1 MTDNGNS
8 DFPTFTFDFSD
19 HLKINKRVSVRYAA
33 PSASLTL
40 RKAGLL
46 QFGNEFT
53 GKLVDISAKGAL
65 ISSSEP
71 LAKNNKVA
79 LKIIFADG
87 TLFNLKGT
95 VARDKAPKHY
105 GIKLDSYSKDLD
117 EYLFKLLE
125 KSVGLN

>member
-1 MTDNGNS
+1 MS
-8 DFPTFTFDFSD
+8 
-19 HLKINKRVSVRYAA
+19 
-33 PSASLTL
+33 
-40 RKAGLL
+40 GLENT

-71 LAKNNKVA
+71 LTKNNKVA
-79 LKIIFADG
+79 LKIVFADG

-117 EYLFKLLE
+117 EYLFKLLG